1 MAEDTDMPLGEG
13 TFDVPS
19 TAEQPRIYPLVAD
32 DGNRRVLRE
41 WLADHGAY
49 AVADTDEPLTAAAF
63 DLCIVD
69 QGGLRRYAD
78 AIEAVKSAAT
88 PALVPVL
95 LLVSEVTPD
104 LLETDRGELADN
116 AFSTTVDELISLPI
130 RQAELAWRIRA
141 LLRLRDQSLELRS
154 RARALRRFREAV
166 EASGHAIWIGDADG
180 TIEYVNPAFEATTGY
195 AAEAAVGEHA
205 SMLRAT
211 SPDGG
216 RDERVWE
223 TVEAGDTW
231 RGEVIHRRADGERAV
246 VDQTV
251 APIVDDDAVTA
262 TVAVLVDVT
271 DERALEDRLKRHR
284 DIVQRLDDPIMLQ
297 DRSGAF
303 VLFNEALV
311 DFAGLSGSALVGA
324 DEHAFM
330 DDETATRIE
339 RQKRAVLRTESPAHY
354 AISPTFEHS
363 GKEAFFSTS
372 RYPYYDE
379 DDELAGTLAI
389 CRDVTDLEERTRQL
403 RVMDNV
409 LRHNI
414 RNDMNVIR
422 GTAVDIRE
430 QTTGESAAAA
440 ATIVSHADDLLS
452 TSEKSRAIT
461 AVLSEDATRRPIDV
475 AETAR
480 QVAADLDDDH
490 PAATVSVDA
499 PTETR
504 ALVTDEIQTAV
515 TELTV
520 NAITHHDR
528 ESPRVDVRVADRPA
542 EDAVTVTVADDGP
555 GMPDL
560 DREVLVSGRAIES
573 LSHGSGL
580 GLWLVYWIVHRS
592 AGSIAVADRDP
603 RGTRVTL
610 SLPRADD

>member
-1 MAEDTDMPLGEG
+1 MAEDADPSLKDVS
-13 TFDVPS
+13 FDAPS
-19 TAEQPRIYPLVAD
+19 APEPPRIYPLVAD

-41 WLADHGAY
+41 WLADHDAY
-49 AVADTDEPLTAAAF
+49 AVADTDKPLAAAAF

-69 QGGLRRYAD
+69 QRGLRRYAD

-95 LLVSEVTPD
+95 LLVSEVTSD

-116 AFSTTVDELISLPI
+116 AFATTVDELISLPI

-154 RARALRRFREAV
+154 RAKALRRFQEAV
-166 EASGHAIWIGDADG
+166 EASGHAIWIGDANG

-195 AAEAAVGEHA
+195 STEAAVGEHA
-205 SMLRAT
+205 SILRAS
-211 SPDGG
+211 SPAGD

-223 TVEAGDTW
+223 AVEAGDTW

-251 APIVDDDAVTA
+251 APIVDDGAVTA
-262 TVAVLVDVT
+262 TVAVLIDVT
-271 DERALEDRLKRHR
+271 EERTLQDRLKRHR

-303 VLFNEALV
+303 VLLNEALV
-311 DFAGLSGSALVGA
+311 EFAGLPRSALLGA
-324 DEHAFM
+324 DEYAFM

-339 RQKRAVLRTESPAHY
+339 QQKRAVLRTESPAHY
-354 AISPTFEHS
+354 AISPVFEHS

-379 DDELAGTLAI
+379 DDDLSGTLAI

-422 GTAVDIRE
+422 GTAADLRE
-430 QTTGESAAAA
+430 RMTGESATAA
-440 ATIVSHADDLLS
+440 ATIVSHADNLLS

-461 AVLSEDATRRPIDV
+461 AVLSEEVTYRSIDV
-475 AETAR
+475 AATVR
-480 QVAADLDDDH
+480 QVAATLDADH
-490 PAATVSVDA
+490 PAATVVVDA
-499 PTETR
+499 PAE
-504 ALVTDEIQTAV
+504 AVVLATDEVQTAI
-515 TELTV
+515 TELAV

-528 ESPRVDVRVADRPA
+528 ESPHVEIRVTDRPA

-580 GLWLVYWIVHRS
+580 GLWLVYWIAHR
-592 AGSIAVADRDP
+592 AGGSVAVTDRDP
-603 RGTRVTL
+603 RGTSVTL

>member
-1 MAEDTDMPLGEG
+1 MAEDLDTPLGG
-13 TFDVPS
+13 VTFDTPP
-19 TAEQPRIYPLVAD
+19 TAEPPRIYPLVDD

-41 WLADHGAY
+41 WLADHDAY
-49 AVADTDEPLTAAAF
+49 TVADTDEPLSAAAF

-88 PALVPVL
+88 PALMPVL

-116 AFSTTVDELISLPI
+116 AFSTTVDELISFPI

-195 AAEAAVGEHA
+195 SAEEAVGEHA
-205 SMLRAT
+205 SVLRAS

-216 RDERVWE
+216 RDERVWDV
-223 TVEAGDTW
+223 VEAGDTW
-231 RGEVIHRRADGERAV
+231 RGEVIHRQADGERAV

-251 APIVDDDAVTA
+251 APIVDDGSVTA
-262 TVAVLVDVT
+262 TVAVLIDVT

-311 DFAGLSGSALVGA
+311 EFAGISQSALVGA
-324 DEHAFM
+324 DESAFM
-330 DDETATRIE
+330 DDETAARIE
-339 RQKRAVLRTESPAHY
+339 QHKRAVLRTESPAHY
-354 AISPTFEHS
+354 AISPAFEHS

-389 CRDVTDLEERTRQL
+389 CRDITDLEERTRQL

-422 GTAVDIRE
+422 GIAADLRE

-440 ATIVSHADDLLS
+440 ATVVSHADDLLS

-461 AVLSEDATRRPIDV
+461 AVLSEEATRRPIDV

-480 QVAADLDDDH
+480 RVAADLDDEH
-490 PAATVSVDA
+490 PAATVVVDA
-499 PTETR
+499 PTETLAR
-504 ALVTDEIQTAV
+504 ATDEIQTAV
-515 TELTV
+515 TELAA

-528 ESPRVDVRVADRPA
+528 ESPHVEIRVADRPA
-542 EDAVTVTVADDGP
+542 EDAVTVAVTDDGP

-580 GLWLVYWIVHRS
+580 GLWLIYWIVHRS
-592 AGSIAVADRDP
+592 AGSIAVTGCDP
-603 RGTRVTL
+603 RGTSVTI
-610 SLPRADD
+610 SMPRADG

>member
-19 TAEQPRIYPLVAD
+19 TAEPPRIYPLVAD

-41 WLADHGAY
+41 WLADHDAY

-116 AFSTTVDELISLPI
+116 AFATTVDELISLPI

-154 RARALRRFREAV
+154 RAKALRRFREAV

-180 TIEYVNPAFEATTGY
+180 TIEYVNPAFESTTGY
-195 AAEAAVGEHA
+195 AADAAVGEHA
-205 SMLRAT
+205 SMLQA
-211 SPDGG
+211 SSDGG

-251 APIVDDDAVTA
+251 APIVDDGSVTA

-311 DFAGLSGSALVGA
+311 EFAGLSRSALVGA
-324 DEHAFM
+324 DESAFM
-330 DDETATRIE
+330 DDETAARIE
-339 RQKRAVLRTESPAHY
+339 RQKRAVIRTESPAHY

-379 DDELAGTLAI
+379 DDELVGTLAI

-461 AVLSEDATRRPIDV
+461 AVLSEEATRRPIDV
-475 AETAR
+475 AATAR
-480 QVAADLDDDH
+480 QIAADLDDDY
-490 PAATVSVDA
+490 PAATVVVDA
-499 PTETR
+499 PTETLAR
-504 ALVTDEIQTAV
+504 ATDEIQTAV

-528 ESPRVDVRVADRPA
+528 ESPRVEIRVADRPA
-542 EDAVTVTVADDGP
+542 EGAVTVTVADDGP

-592 AGSIAVADRDP
+592 AGSITVIDRDP
-603 RGTRVTL
+603 RGTSVTI